1 MVVPLLNTD
10 TFIETIVV
18 SGVLV
23 LFLGGIIFYIIGTE
37 GMKKKSLY
45 MGIGGFILLVVLAAL
60 GYYMDGLV
68 YLINNVIV
76 PVIFYVLA
84 IIIGALIGAIG
95 YILMILK

>member
-23 LFLGGIIFYIIGTE
+23 LFLGGIIFYVIGTE

-45 MGIGGFILLVVLAAL
+45 MV
-60 GYYMDGLV
+60 
-68 YLINNVIV
+68 
-76 PVIFYVLA
+76 
-84 IIIGALIGAIG
+84 
-95 YILMILK
+95 